1 MLSIN
6 IGRHYGDVGSGFV
19 LQTVSYLGA
28 DDGVCIGHITKVLFP
43 LLLPWLGAF
52 HGVGMAYVCYAG
64 TGYRLIGHGGEVIS
78 PVESGAQ
85 ADGVG
90 VVGADG
96 VNDLLLEGFP
106 LSPCAGACSVDG
118 GLVEYLVEGNL
129 GLVLI
134 TLGYGTPELECLGLG
149 GVVHGR
155 CVTLLFEVT
164 CTLLRI

>member
-19 LQTVSYLGA
+19 LQTESYLGA
-28 DDGVCIGHITKVLFP
+28 DDGVC
-43 LLLPWLGAF
+43 
-52 HGVGMAYVCYAG
+52 
-64 TGYRLIGHGGEVIS
+64 IGHGGEVIS

-106 LSPCAGACSVDG
+106 LSPCADLNVSA
-118 GLVEYLVEGNL
+118 LV
-129 GLVLI
+129 VL
-134 TLGYGTPELECLGLG
+134 YMAD
-149 GVVHGR
+149 V
-155 CVTLLFEVT
+155 
-164 CTLLRI
+164 